1 MEIPKARAHRMTR
14 LVLALAAAGIL
25 AGLVFAPAASAATGD
40 FVISGR
46 GNGQGQGMSQWGAW
60 QGARLGKTYQEILA
74 FYYPGT
80 TLSTVS
86 SVAPSREIITV
97 RITTGVDT
105 FASVRLTAA
114 ATPATLVD
122 STGATI
128 TSLAVGDSVTLVY
141 NGNKVQ
147 VSGSDTTYTYVD
159 LKPDSDGGRVT
170 VTPSNMT
177 AWSKARS
184 YWGLIRVLPDLASG
198 QVKVHNV
205 LPIDKFV
212 AGVSEISPDWAVPSS
227 TSYYAPEAV
236 KAQDVAA
243 RTYIAAHSGAVPYDD
258 TRDMNYVGYNFEA
271 SYPYA
276 TQAAQETAGVVL
288 TYSGKLISAHFSG
301 HSGGYTTNSAW
312 SDTGGVSYEPAQP
325 DPWSLT
331 APPTNPGYA
340 WTVTM
345 SPTTLASEL
354 ALGVGTTIT
363 QVDVIERD
371 TADPASHARK
381 LRVTGSTGTATISAR
396 TFRSRVGLRS
406 TLILSVIKDGSLNHY
421 EQNDGDLGYTGN
433 WTVLSTSGA
442 SGGSYRRANASGASV
457 TVNFNGTYLEWI
469 ATKGT
474 TLGKALVSLDGA
486 TAQQVNLA
494 ASAVAYQQKVW
505 NTGTLSSGEHAVT
518 ISWDP
523 SNTAGKY
530 ISVDG
535 FNIDG
540 SIVPVPPPPPLN
552 HYEQNNA
559 GLFYLG
565 NWTATTA
572 TGASGGSFRYTDGKG
587 SCTVSFDG
595 TYLAWLGKK
604 SPVYGK
610 AEVYVDGV
618 AQGTVDLY
626 GTSATYGKVWDTGTL
641 PSGRHTVTIAWTG
654 RSSAPTQPDYN
665 VSVDAF
671 DIRGTIAQAPPR
683 YQQGAAALDYTGAW
697 TTFTASG
704 ASGGSYLRSS
714 TTGASVTITFE
725 GSYLVWIATKGTT
738 LSKALVSLDGGPAK
752 TVDLAGSTATYQQKV
767 WNTGI
772 LPWGQHKVTITRS
785 PSDAAGKFISVDAI
799 DLVGVLK

>member
-25 AGLVFAPAASAATGD
+25 AGLAFAPAASAATGD

-114 ATPATLVD
+114 VTPATLVD

-128 TSLAVGDSVTLVY
+128 SSLAVGDSITLVY
-141 NGNKVQ
+141 NGGKVQ

-177 AWSKARS
+177 AWSKVRS
-184 YWGLIRVLPDLASG
+184 YWGFIRVMPDTASG

-212 AGVSEISPDWAVPSS
+212 AGVSEISPSWAVPSS

-288 TYSGKLISAHFSG
+288 TYSGKLIAAHFSG

-312 SDTGGVSYEPAQP
+312 SDTGGAAYEPAQP

-331 APPTNPGYA
+331 APSTNPGYA

-442 SGGSYRRANASGASV
+442 SGGSYRRANTSGASV

-505 NTGTLSSGEHAVT
+505 NTGTLSSGEHTVT
-518 ISWDP
+518 ISWDS

-530 ISVDG
+530 IASMD
-535 FNIDG
+535 
-540 SIVPVPPPPPLN
+540 SIS
-552 HYEQNNA
+552 
-559 GLFYLG
+559 
-565 NWTATTA
+565 
-572 TGASGGSFRYTDGKG
+572 TGALFPRPRPRPSTTTSRTTLVCSTSAPGPRRPRPGPQAAVSATRTEKG
-587 SCTVSFDG
+587 RARSVLTAPIWPGWARRARCT
-595 TYLAWLGKK
+595 AK
-604 SPVYGK
+604 P
-610 AEVYVDGV
+610 EVYVDGV
-618 AQGTVDLY
+618 DQGMVDLY

-654 RSSAPTQPDYN
+654 KSSAPTQPDYN

-683 YQQGAAALDYTGAW
+683 YQQGTATLDYTGAW
-697 TTFTASG
+697 ATFTASG

-714 TTGASVTITFE
+714 TSGASVTITFE

-738 LSKALVSLDGGPAK
+738 LSKALVSLDGGTAK
-752 TVDLAGSTATYQQKV
+752 TVDLAGSTAAYQQKV
-767 WNTGI
+767 WTTGI
-772 LPWGQHKVTITRS
+772 LPWGEHKVTITRS